1 MSKRGRPKTRSD
13 EAKMFALWRLV
24 REEID
29 LRGAKGVRK
38 ACAQIMS
45 RGAIN
50 FKDFDEMGQGH
61 VADRVSAES
70 EKAASPLG
78 ELLRQRFQK
87 AEEARKDAEQYPIL
101 SAKTLQY
108 FEGIFALRV
117 RAAHYAAV
125 YKKMAE
131 DGYARDGSTLPE
143 TDKKQLAIEG
153 IYRPR
158 KPKTKLT

>member
-1 MSKRGRPKTRSD
+1 MNKRGRPKTRSD

-24 REEID
+24 REEVD
-29 LRGAKGVRK
+29 LRGAKSIRK

-70 EKAASPLG
+70 EKAASSIG
-78 ELLRQRFQK
+78 ELLRQRFQE
-87 AEEARKDAEQYPIL
+87 AEKARKDAEQYPIL
-101 SAKTLQY
+101 SAKAQLY
-108 FEGIFALRV
+108 LDGVLLEKV

-158 KPKTKLT
+158 KPKTKLI